1 MVGELIQQLPEEQA
15 FLVLLERFERL
26 LQKYARILAYED
38 AYEDLRL
45 FFIELVLS
53 MKNKEIINKTEGEI
67 INYIGV
73 AIKNHY
79 IAISKSRKA
88 NRKICFS
95 DLSEEQMTIIED
107 IAAED
112 DPTDISEYF
121 PYVQILTN
129 YERAVLYLI
138 YVEGYSLAAIA
149 KMNHVTRQYIYKVK
163 HQAIEK
169 IRKHLI

>member
-1 MVGELIQQLPEEQA
+1 MVDELIQQLPEEHT

-88 NRKICFS
+88 NREICFS

-112 DPTDISEYF
+112 NPTDISDYF
-121 PYVQILTN
+121 PHVQILTN
-129 YERAVLYLI
+129 FERTVLYMI
-138 YVEGYSLAAIA
+138 YVEGYSSAEIA
-149 KMNHVTRQYIYKVK
+149 KMNHVSRQYVNKVK
-163 HQAIEK
+163 LHAIEMIK
-169 IRKHLI
+169 KNNY